1 MLAVEFFRWWYSQ
14 GWALAFRRMERKLR
28 GIGQAFSVGI
38 LLRTLFA
45 PWRRIITYP
54 GSSLDAHFRAFIDN
68 LVSRCIGFMV
78 RMTVLF
84 SAMLLALLVGVFGII
99 GCLLWPL
106 LPPLFVVALLW
117 SIAG

>member
-1 MLAVEFFRWWYSQ
+1 MR
-14 GWALAFRRMERKLR
+14 RKLTD
-28 GIGQAFSVGI
+28 IGELFSVDI

-54 GSSLDAHFRAFIDN
+54 GSSLDAHIRAFIDN
-68 LVSRCIGFMV
+68 LVSRCVGFGV

-84 SAMLLALLVGVFGII
+84 CAMVMSLLVGIFGMV

-106 LPPLFVVALLW
+106 LPPLFVAMIVW
-117 SIAG
+117 SVIG